1 MMLHGSLFFK
11 KTKNLGPNISCFF
24 LTIFLKNSLNC
35 SDVEG
40 SSVGWKAQ
48 KGDKNGKIVD
58 FYSDGLPPVTT
69 AVSITVITPI
79 RIAIVS
85 TPTAIIPGFGL
96 SLRVGLRCGLRFG
109 RSLSKVVITV
119 SPGVGVSVIS
129 TPSVSVVSKT
139 ISVSVGTVSVVSGM
153 SVISVPGISSGI
165 SLRVSF
171 SGSSRFSF
179 SIRGPLA
186 SVVSVISTVGVSVIT
201 SPSTSIVSIPCVSS
215 GISLGF
221 GFGLRLCHYG
231 GNSQSYEK

>member
-1 MMLHGSLFFK
+1 MLHGSLFFK
-11 KTKNLGPNISCFF
+11 KTKNLGPNIIFF
-24 LTIFLKNSLNC
+24 LTIFFLNSLNC

-48 KGDKNGKIVD
+48 KVDKNGNDVD
-58 FYSDGLPPVTT
+58 FYLDGLPPVTT
-69 AVSITVITPI
+69 AVSITVISPI

-85 TPTAIIPGFGL
+85 TPTAIVPGFGFSLRCGL
-96 SLRVGLRCGLRFG
+96 SLRFGLSG
-109 RSLSKVVITV
+109 SLSKVVITV
-119 SPGVGVSVIS
+119 SPCVGVSVIS

-171 SGSSRFSF
+171 SGSSRFSL

-186 SVVSVISTVGVSVIT
+186 SEVSVISTVGVSVIT

>member
-1 MMLHGSLFFK
+1 MLHGSLFSK
-11 KTKNLGPNISCFF
+11 KQKILVQISVFFFDNFF
-24 LTIFLKNSLNC
+24 LNSLNC

-48 KGDKNGKIVD
+48 KGDKNGKDVD
-58 FYSDGLPPVTT
+58 FYRDGLPPVTT
-69 AVSITVITPI
+69 AVSITVIISI
-79 RIAIVS
+79 RIAIIS
-85 TPTAIIPGFGL
+85 TPTAIVPGFGF
-96 SLRVGLRCGLRFG
+96 SLRCGLRCGLRFS

-129 TPSVSVVSKT
+129 TP
-139 ISVSVGTVSVVSGM
+139 
-153 SVISVPGISSGI
+153 GISSGI

-179 SIRGPLA
+179 SVRGPLA
-186 SVVSVISTVGVSVIT
+186 SVVSVISTVGVSVIS
-201 SPSTSIVSIPCVSS
+201 SPSTSIISIPCLSS